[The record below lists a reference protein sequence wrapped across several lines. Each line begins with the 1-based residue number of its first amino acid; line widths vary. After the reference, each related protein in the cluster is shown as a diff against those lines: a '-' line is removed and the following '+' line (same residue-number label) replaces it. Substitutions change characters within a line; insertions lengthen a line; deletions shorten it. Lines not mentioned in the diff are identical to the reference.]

1 MACGDGWEPII
12 RHLSQRITKIVETV
26 VGPHPN
32 SEDTE
37 CIGRNKRSKGGGGR
51 IKGQTHQ
58 RRFLIQVHQ
67 ANVQNTTPVFKPLH
81 PRPSKGHERG
91 SPNERAAGKVA
102 RATTMVLTIV
112 WY

>member
-37 CIGRNKRSKGGGGR
+37 CMGGNKRSK
-51 IKGQTHQ
+51 
-58 RRFLIQVHQ
+58 RRWRTEQGTSSPKAISDSS
-67 ANVQNTTPVFKPLH
+67 TS
-81 PRPSKGHERG
+81 SKRTEYYTC
-91 SPNERAAGKVA
+91 V
-102 RATTMVLTIV
+102 
-112 WY
+112 